1 MFKIVTA
8 FIMKYTGWLKY
19 DRLKGRSDF
28 ARCCIIMNGLEM
40 IRNVSGDNGN
50 DDNGKDDDENNDDDG
65 DDNYDDDDDNGDGK
79 VM

>member
-40 IRNVSGDNGN
+40 ARSV
-50 DDNGKDDDENNDDDG
+50 
-65 DDNYDDDDDNGDGK
+65 
-79 VM
+79 VMMVMTTTAKMMMMTMTMVMER

>member
-40 IRNVSGDNGN
+40 IRNVSGDNCD
-50 DDNGKDDDENNDDDG
+50 DDNGDDDDDDGGGGDDEND
-65 DDNYDDDDDNGDGK
+65 DDDDDNGDGK

>member
-1 MFKIVTA
+1 M
-8 FIMKYTGWLKY
+8 
-19 DRLKGRSDF
+19 SDF